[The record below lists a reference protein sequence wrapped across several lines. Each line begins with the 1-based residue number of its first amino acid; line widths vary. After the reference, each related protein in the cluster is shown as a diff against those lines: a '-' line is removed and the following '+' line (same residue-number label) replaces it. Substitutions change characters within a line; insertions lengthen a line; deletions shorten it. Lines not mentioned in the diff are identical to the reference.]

1 MSQLEQDDPALGGAL
16 NPDDAH
22 AAATR
27 RMIAIL
33 AVCGFAST
41 FALRFI
47 DPMIGVISRDLASD
61 PHTIALLSTAFALPY
76 AFIQPVLGPIGDAV
90 GKERIVQV
98 CLVIMTLTLAGAV
111 VTGSVE
117 MMFVLRVISGAAA
130 GGVIP
135 LALATI
141 GDRVPM
147 AERQVAISRFLLFVI
162 SGQLIG
168 GSLSGILSTW
178 IGWRGVFALACAI
191 SIAATVAVLV
201 GFGWTREAAGRFQPS
216 VAVLR
221 YARIVSLPRARA
233 LFAFVFVEGA
243 LIFGIQPY
251 IAPMLEQRGAG
262 GAAQAGLII
271 ACFATGGILYTLTV
285 RSLLRVLGLRLML
298 VIAGVIC
305 GLGFLAMASGGPW
318 GLDAVAMLG
327 MGIGF
332 YMLHNSFQTQVT
344 EVAVDARASAV
355 SLHAFS
361 YFVGQAIG
369 PVLFGLGLST
379 FGQGGAATVAGVG
392 ILVLGLL
399 AARVIGQPRAR

>member
-1 MSQLEQDDPALGGAL
+1 MSELRGDEPGLEAGVS
-16 NPDDAH
+16 PDEEH

-33 AVCGFAST
+33 AICGFAST
-41 FALRFI
+41 FALRFV
-47 DPMIGVISRDLASD
+47 DPMIGVIARDLASD
-61 PHTIALLSTAFALPY
+61 PHTVALLSTAFALPY

-98 CLVIMTLTLAGAV
+98 CLVILTITLAGSAL
-111 VTGSVE
+111 TGSVE
-117 MMFVLRVISGAAA
+117 TMFVLRVISGAAA

-147 AERQVAISRFLLFVI
+147 VERQVAISRFLLFVI

-178 IGWRGVFALACAI
+178 IGWRGVFGLACLLALGAT
-191 SIAATVAVLV
+191 AAVIGGL
-201 GFGWTREAAGRFQPS
+201 GWRRERAGRFHIS
-216 VAVLR
+216 VAASR
-221 YARIVSLPRARA
+221 YARILALPRARA

-243 LIFGIQPY
+243 IIFGVQPY

-262 GAAQAGLII
+262 GPAQAGLII
-271 ACFATGGILYTLTV
+271 AGFATGGIAYTLTV
-285 RSLLRVLGLRLML
+285 RTLLRVMGLRLML
-298 VIAGVIC
+298 IVAGIIC
-305 GLGFLAMASGGPW
+305 AVAFVCIGSAGPW

-327 MGIGF
+327 MGMGF

-369 PVLFGLGLST
+369 PVLFGLGLTSL
-379 FGQGGAATVAGVG
+379 GQGGAAAVSAVA